1 MTQKEAGMMTNKSF
15 EDNVKAA
22 RTSVQEM
29 DAIDGFKDRNILAV
43 LLAVECG
50 LRSPELNT
58 GFEAYVMLQ
67 DIVESE
73 LKVKKGGR
81 DAKVGD
87 AKTDNQDTV

>member
-1 MTQKEAGMMTNKSF
+1 MTNKSF

-29 DAIDGFKDRNILAV
+29 DAIDGFKDRSILAV
-43 LLAVECG
+43 LLAVECS

-67 DIVESE
+67 DIVKGE
-73 LKVKKGGR
+73 LEVKKGGR
-81 DAKVGD
+81 DAKVGN
-87 AKTDNQDTV
+87 AKTDNQDTI